1 MITDN
6 INKLSFLTIMVDVEV
21 NHYLWLQRAVRFWAT
36 FHSFHLIEAWIHQ
49 EDWRIPTAVYC
60 ATPNYIY
67 LICSRLWIPAHT
79 TKSRI
84 MSCNVAPARNAG
96 VCRHCQVPLGCL
108 KTAFVT
114 QGLGSRE
121 FVKTMEVSIIFLLPE
136 RRKVSCWLYEIH
148 SKANLL
154 WNGYLSPKTWKKL
167 ILTYYIL
174 SCVCLRW
181 YMPSSP
187 LNIAIAMAP
196 VLSSKVSSCTST
208 SALSQDS
215 FRNPRAGK
223 PRQWTWV

>member
-1 MITDN
+1 MKTV
-6 INKLSFLTIMVDVEV
+6 LSFSHHRPSISPSP
-21 NHYLWLQRAVRFWAT
+21 WRPFCLQKFLRV
-36 FHSFHLIEAWIHQ
+36 
-49 EDWRIPTAVYC
+49 
-60 ATPNYIY
+60 
-67 LICSRLWIPAHT
+67 
-79 TKSRI
+79 
-84 MSCNVAPARNAG
+84 
-96 VCRHCQVPLGCL
+96 QVPLGCL

-114 QGLGSRE
+114 QGLGSRK

-136 RRKVSCWLYEIH
+136 RRKVSCRLYEIH

-154 WNGYLSPKTWKKL
+154 SNEYLSPKTWKKL
-167 ILTYYIL
+167 ILTYYML

-208 SALSQDS
+208 SGVSQDS
-215 FRNPRAGK
+215 FRNPGARK

>member
-1 MITDN
+1 MTPTCRAILSN
-6 INKLSFLTIMVDVEV
+6 IPFISFDRGVDSSVGLKNPHRRLSCDPKLC
-21 NHYLWLQRAVRFWAT
+21 
-36 FHSFHLIEAWIHQ
+36 LIYRRH
-49 EDWRIPTAVYC
+49 
-60 ATPNYIY
+60 
-67 LICSRLWIPAHT
+67 WIPAHA

-136 RRKVSCWLYEIH
+136 RRKVSCRRYEIH

-154 WNGYLSPKTWKKL
+154 CNGYLSPKTWKKL

-208 SALSQDS
+208 SGVSQDS
-215 FRNPRAGK
+215 FRNPGAGK